1 MKHVLIQIDPL
12 EIVIDNIK
20 GYPLTREVGD
30 PSTWSSPS
38 GYKYIPLLPMPTEE
52 PASGNQWVTN
62 LTDTEVNW
70 IESSLETITNE
81 STEEDGISKLTLMK
95 RLQFIGKWVSFKEV
109 LQTLDEDSYDAWNLT
124 QEVKSSNSIVIDNRA
139 GIIQYLQITE
149 QQFSDIL
156 DPFSDV
162 GEGINPNA

>member
-52 PASGNQWVTN
+52 PTSGKQWVTN

-70 IESSLETITNE
+70 IESTLETISNE
-81 STEEDGISKLTLMK
+81 TPEEDGISKLTLMK
-95 RLQFIGKWVSFKEV
+95 RLQFIGKWSIFKEV
-109 LQTLDEDSYDAWNLT
+109 LQGLDENSYDAWSLA
-124 QEVKSSNSIVIDNRA
+124 QEIKASDPVVIDNRVS
-139 GIIQYLQITE
+139 ITQYLQITDQE
-149 QQFSDIL
+149 FSDIL
-156 DPFSDV
+156 DPFSGV
-162 GEGINPNA
+162 GEGINPNT

>member
-38 GYKYIPLLPMPTEE
+38 GYKYIPLLPMPTEK

-70 IESSLETITNE
+70 IESILETTPNE
-81 STEEDGISKLTLMK
+81 NSEEDGISKLTLMK
-95 RLQFIGKWVSFKEV
+95 RLQFIGKWSSFKEV
-109 LQTLDEDSYDAWNLT
+109 LQSLDENSYDAWSLA
-124 QEVKSSNSIVIDNRA
+124 QEIKASDPVVIDNSVA
-139 GIIQYLQITE
+139 IIQYLQITE

-162 GEGINPNA
+162 GEGINPNE

>member
-20 GYPLTREVGD
+20 GYPLMREVGD

-38 GYKYIPLLPMPTEE
+38 GYKYIPSLPMPTEE
-52 PASGNQWVTN
+52 PSSGNVWVTN
-62 LTDTEVNW
+62 LTDTEINW
-70 IESSLETITNE
+70 IESTSGTIPNE
-81 STEEDGISKLTLMK
+81 STEEGISKLTLMK
-95 RLQFIGKWVSFKEV
+95 RLQFIGKWASFKEV
-109 LQTLDEDSYDAWNLT
+109 LQSLDEDSHDAWNLT
-124 QEVKSSNSIVIDNRA
+124 QEVKSSNPVVIDNRA
-139 GIIQYLQITE
+139 GVIQYLQITE

-156 DPFSDV
+156 DPFSEV